1 MAALMRFIAIGP
13 IFRSVTLFNFHVNC
27 APGPDPLPHP
37 EECDRHPQV
46 SHSSAHPGESPGSST
61 SWEWLQICL
70 TLCLVASSTMVTVTV
85 SAGV

>member
-1 MAALMRFIAIGP
+1 MAALMRFLAVGP
-13 IFRSVTLFNFHVNC
+13 IFMSVALFNFHVNC

-37 EECDRHPQV
+37 EERDRHPQV

-61 SWEWLQICL
+61 SWESLRL
-70 TLCLVASSTMVTVTV
+70 AASSTMVTVTV